1 MGNSGRN
8 HDPAM
13 TGWNAPI
20 PNLRTLTP
28 KRRGSTQAAVR
39 RACAIRASNPTRQAA
54 VARIMPGSCKA
65 RTHARLAQAQ
75 HRLFA
80 DQVQR
85 VAEPDRRR
93 RLAFAGRGRGD
104 GGHQDQLGVGPGG
117 QRADIVERDLRLV
130 FAEGSTAS
138 AGMRSLSP
146 AIAPIG
152 CIAASRAISILDFG
166 FLCCSSRRA
175 TAFLH
180 NW

>member
-117 QRADIVERDLRLV
+117 QRADRVERDLRLV
-130 FAEGSTAS
+130 FAGGLHGIGRHAEFIARDRADRLHRGFPRYLDIGFRVSVLLFS
-138 AGMRSLSP
+138 ARHGVSP
-146 AIAPIG
+146 
-152 CIAASRAISILDFG
+152 
-166 FLCCSSRRA
+166 
-175 TAFLH
+175 
-180 NW
+180 